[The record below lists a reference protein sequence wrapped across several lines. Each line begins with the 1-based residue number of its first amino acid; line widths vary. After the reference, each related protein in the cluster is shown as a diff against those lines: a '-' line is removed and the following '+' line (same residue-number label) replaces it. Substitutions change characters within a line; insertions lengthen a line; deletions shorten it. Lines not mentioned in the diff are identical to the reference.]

1 MSEKKYSLSLNE
13 ELYQTEKNL
22 LKLIQKRTR
31 LLSKIAKNR
40 FEQGKS
46 PVDTLV
52 EKKLWDIWK
61 SSLQGEN
68 QRFFRQIFS
77 ILNNTSY
84 LKAETKQFDKPFCLY
99 PPSSKEIDFHTE
111 APLSNF
117 QARLSLILATLST
130 TETHISP
137 FPINDPLVELIKAL
151 NQMGGRVSWQENS
164 LHVGPADLYFEG
176 KSIFLGEDEF
186 NFYLLLSLCLTQA
199 GSCKL
204 NGASKLKMLNLKE
217 LQDFLPTLGARLTSI
232 EPQSYNLPAR
242 LECSGHLPSEVVL
255 PESISEYLGIG
266 LILASFL
273 RQRPL
278 KLTWSKPFSKLKEL
292 EKLARDWNLSLSIEE
307 DTILVQPQEIKS
319 PANFKIEADPVLS
332 SYVLVLPHFLG
343 GKIQLT
349 GLWPA
354 YSLEAQRAQKIFQE
368 INLDFDSENFLAQKN
383 REFLKELSL
392 DVDQAE
398 DFLPLATAL
407 VLSCEKGGIIYHNLK
422 GEPLESAQELLSFL
436 GLKYHLH
443 PEYLEIENSQLKF
456 QKHNDKVWTS
466 PSPFWTLSYA
476 LISFKF
482 KGICLSNPGIITQIW
497 PRFWKLFQSL
507 PLGKIETKEEVKN
520 DNQTTK
526 RRIRIR

>member
-130 TETHISP
+130 TEIHISP

-217 LQDFLPTLGARLTSI
+217 LQDFYPPW
-232 EPQSYNLPAR
+232 EP
-242 LECSGHLPSEVVL
+242 
-255 PESISEYLGIG
+255 
-266 LILASFL
+266 
-273 RQRPL
+273 
-278 KLTWSKPFSKLKEL
+278 
-292 EKLARDWNLSLSIEE
+292 D
-307 DTILVQPQEIKS
+307 
-319 PANFKIEADPVLS
+319 
-332 SYVLVLPHFLG
+332 
-343 GKIQLT
+343 
-349 GLWPA
+349 
-354 YSLEAQRAQKIFQE
+354 
-368 INLDFDSENFLAQKN
+368 
-383 REFLKELSL
+383 
-392 DVDQAE
+392 
-398 DFLPLATAL
+398 
-407 VLSCEKGGIIYHNLK
+407 
-422 GEPLESAQELLSFL
+422 
-436 GLKYHLH
+436 
-443 PEYLEIENSQLKF
+443 
-456 QKHNDKVWTS
+456 
-466 PSPFWTLSYA
+466 
-476 LISFKF
+476 
-482 KGICLSNPGIITQIW
+482 
-497 PRFWKLFQSL
+497 
-507 PLGKIETKEEVKN
+507 
-520 DNQTTK
+520 
-526 RRIRIR
+526 